1 MGEYVLT
8 LSRGITVLHV
18 TMISDDDDP
27 LSVSSSSSSP
37 FPRNFFTNSSILDT
51 FLGIV
56 ICIILCYSAFLL
68 DWIQGLSDT
77 EWKVFRLG
85 NIILGSNNHENILST
100 STGFTEIQERE
111 VVAEVDQNRNIDKRK
126 TDITEI
132 ETVEDG
138 EEIHNLEIQ
147 GDHLGGGLVQQESE
161 DNSLV
166 KDTMKYKMFLKTDDL
181 RLEKHLSTQTPEED
195 VFDMKDRNSSSV
207 WNKKQLDTH
216 TSFHRRENEEFLGES
231 NVEIASIHSKG
242 AISQEND
249 TQVLTRADRSL
260 DSNKAEE
267 MGDNVSLETNT
278 NYFKHL
284 ETKGDLMIEELTLTL
299 VDKFTEGG
307 QHVQISFKQSR
318 LVRKV
323 KETLEVRKHL
333 EMEENMKEIVE

>member
-100 STGFTEIQERE
+100 STGFKEIQERE
-111 VVAEVDQNRNIDKRK
+111 VVAEVDQNRNIDKRQ

-132 ETVEDG
+132 ETVE
-138 EEIHNLEIQ
+138 IQ
-147 GDHLGGGLVQQESE
+147 RDHLGGGLVRQESE
-161 DNSLV
+161 DNSIV
-166 KDTMKYKMFLKTDDL
+166 KDSMKYKMFLMEDDL
-181 RLEKHLSTQTPEED
+181 RLDKHLSSQTQEEN
-195 VFDMKDRNSSSV
+195 VSDMKDRNSSSV
-207 WNKKQLDTH
+207 EDRKQLDTH
-216 TSFHRRENEEFLGES
+216 TSFHHQENEEFFGES
-231 NVEIASIHSKG
+231 NIEIASIYSKG
-242 AISQEND
+242 AISQGND
-249 TQVLTRADRSL
+249 THVLTRA
-260 DSNKAEE
+260 
-267 MGDNVSLETNT
+267 
-278 NYFKHL
+278 
-284 ETKGDLMIEELTLTL
+284 
-299 VDKFTEGG
+299 
-307 QHVQISFKQSR
+307 
-318 LVRKV
+318 
-323 KETLEVRKHL
+323 
-333 EMEENMKEIVE
+333 

>member
-111 VVAEVDQNRNIDKRK
+111 VVAEVDQNRNIDIRK

-147 GDHLGGGLVQQESE
+147 GDHLGGGLVPQESE

-166 KDTMKYKMFLKTDDL
+166 KDTMKYKMFSKTD
-181 RLEKHLSTQTPEED
+181 TQ
-195 VFDMKDRNSSSV
+195 
-207 WNKKQLDTH
+207 
-216 TSFHRRENEEFLGES
+216 TSFHRPEKEEFLGEC
-231 NVEIASIHSKG
+231 NGEIASIHSKG
-242 AISQEND
+242 AISQENY

-267 MGDNVSLETNT
+267 MGDNASLGNKT

-284 ETKGDLMIEELTLTL
+284 ESKGDLMIEELTLTL
-299 VDKFTEGG
+299 MDKFTEGG

-318 LVRKV
+318 LIRKV